1 MIAYFEYFTVTDK
14 KQTIFVTEIVKIVG
28 IENFIGFPARKMQE
42 LGEDEFQRRYSQAYI
57 LLKPIKPTDL
67 QSL

>member
-1 MIAYFEYFTVTDK
+1 MLVYFEYFTVTDK

-42 LGEDEFQRRYSQAYI
+42 LGKDKFQRRYSQAYI
-57 LLKPIKPTDL
+57 LLKPIEPTDL
-67 QSL
+67 QNL